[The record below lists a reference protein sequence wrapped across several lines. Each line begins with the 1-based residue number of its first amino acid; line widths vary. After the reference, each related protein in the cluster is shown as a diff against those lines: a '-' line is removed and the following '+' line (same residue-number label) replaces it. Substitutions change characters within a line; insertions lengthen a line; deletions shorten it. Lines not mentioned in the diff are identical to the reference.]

1 MSKLQLNEQIQDYK
15 EFYGRN
21 TEQMPKLI
29 AEGRTPLPT
38 SGLMKRRLEARNA
51 SETVKDSWLYNY
63 FDTGDAIAYHPD
75 GKAKIVLNAKQLREL
90 TPKSRLSR
98 GALILPDGIYEALEG
113 RDISK
118 SDLERYASGNW
129 LKQKEVITHP
139 VWQAL
144 SEDETLLKEYTDLV
158 FSQGYDKAMAIYRGS
173 SQDIPT
179 MRSWCVRRLVVGGG
193 SVADGRDH
201 LDDDFG
207 RFVGV
212 QVAPKAQS
220 SEPVQDI
227 ARPTLEHVLAVSA
240 KYVAEINR
248 DELRKDLSKLYE

>member
-1 MSKLQLNEQIQDYK
+1 MSNLQLNEPVQDYK

-75 GKAKIVLNAKQLREL
+75 GMGKIVLDAKQLREL
-90 TPKSRLSR
+90 TPESRLSN
-98 GALILPDGIYEALEG
+98 GALILPDGIYESLEG
-113 RDISK
+113 RELSK
-118 SDLERYASGNW
+118 SDLEKYASGNR
-129 LKQKEVITHP
+129 LKQKEVISNP

-144 SEDETLLKEYTDLV
+144 SEDENLLKEYTNLV
-158 FSQGYDKAMAIYRGS
+158 FSQGYDKAMAIYRVS

-179 MRSWCVRRLVVGGG
+179 MRSWYVGRLDVVYVRSG
-193 SVADGRDH
+193 ANGRFL
-201 LDDDFG
+201 LDCDFG
-207 RFVGV
+207 RLVGV
-212 QVAPKAQS
+212 TKVAPKA
-220 SEPVQDI
+220 
-227 ARPTLEHVLAVSA
+227 H
-240 KYVAEINR
+240 AE
-248 DELRKDLSKLYE
+248 K

>member
-1 MSKLQLNEQIQDYK
+1 MSKLQLNDPVQDYK

-75 GKAKIVLNAKQLREL
+75 GMGKIVLNAQPLKEINLE
-90 TPKSRLSR
+90 SRLSN

-113 RDISK
+113 RELSK
-118 SDLERYASGNW
+118 SDLEKYASGNR
-129 LKQKEVITHP
+129 LKQKEVISNP

-144 SEDETLLKEYTDLV
+144 SEDENLLKEYTGLV
-158 FSQGYDKAMAIYRGS
+158 SSQGYDKAMAVYHAS
-173 SQDIPT
+173 
-179 MRSWCVRRLVVGGG
+179 
-193 SVADGRDH
+193 
-201 LDDDFG
+201 
-207 RFVGV
+207 
-212 QVAPKAQS
+212 
-220 SEPVQDI
+220 
-227 ARPTLEHVLAVSA
+227 
-240 KYVAEINR
+240 
-248 DELRKDLSKLYE
+248 